1 MDLIAIGKVSK
12 PIGTRGEVKILPL
25 TDEMQRFVHLHSVY
39 LGYHEAKTEL
49 INILNVRID
58 SRQIVLSVQGIET
71 VEEAKKITGCYLLV
85 QKENA
90 VQLKDGCYFIDD
102 VIGCEVLTEEQ
113 KNVGVITDL
122 LTLPMNDV
130 WVVRK
135 GTKEFLIPAVKSI
148 IRQVDI
154 ENKCVT
160 IHALDGLLD

>member
-1 MDLIAIGKVSK
+1 M
-12 PIGTRGEVKILPL
+12 
-25 TDEMQRFVHLHSVY
+25 
-39 LGYHEAKTEL
+39 
-49 INILNVRID
+49 RID

-71 VEEAKKITGCYLLV
+71 VEEAKKITGCYLFV

-90 VQLKDGCYFIDD
+90 VQLRDGSYFIDD
-102 VIGCEVLTEEQ
+102 VIGCEVVTEEQ
-113 KNVGVITDL
+113 KNIGVITDL

-135 GTKEFLIPAVKSI
+135 DTKEFLIPAVKSI